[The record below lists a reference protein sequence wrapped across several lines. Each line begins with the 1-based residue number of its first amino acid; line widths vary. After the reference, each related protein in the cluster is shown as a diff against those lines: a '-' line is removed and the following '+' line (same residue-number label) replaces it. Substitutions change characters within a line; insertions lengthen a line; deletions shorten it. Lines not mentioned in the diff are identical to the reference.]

1 MDRNHHG
8 NTQGKKEGGGKLP
21 PWENGLAEGGRSVWP
36 HLQPAEP
43 VISRVAGDDFSALG
57 VGRRPAP
64 TKGQLSL
71 EPSLEGLAAAYSEAR
86 AAPRPCVL
94 HGANPPQ
101 PSITVTVPE
110 ALRLSGLGRT
120 KLYELI
126 ADGTLAS
133 TTVGRRRLVS
143 YASLKALLD
152 GKGTVE

>member
-1 MDRNHHG
+1 MDR
-8 NTQGKKEGGGKLP
+8 TQHENAPARKEGGGKLP
-21 PWENGLAEGGRSVWP
+21 CPWGNSLAEGGRSGQP
-36 HLQPAEP
+36 HFQSVDSLILGLVEDDSSARCAE
-43 VISRVAGDDFSALG
+43 
-57 VGRRPAP
+57 RRP
-64 TKGQLSL
+64 TSRKSQLF
-71 EPSLEGLAAAYSEAR
+71 SESSPEVMGAVPCGAR
-86 AAPRPCVL
+86 AVPRPCSL

-143 YASLKALLD
+143 YASLTALLD
-152 GKGTVE
+152 GKDA